1 MRREYGDTMYE
12 SIMKEF
18 TGPGFYDR
26 MCRLVSTPGKYSV
39 ICHGDCWAPNFLLKY
54 DTTGSVAVDSKM
66 IDFQLAR
73 VASPATDIS
82 FFMYTCTQQDIREN
96 HFDELIQVC

>member
-1 MRREYGDTMYE
+1 MGREYGGTTYE

-18 TGPGFYDR
+18 SGPGYYDR
-26 MCRLVSTPGKYSV
+26 MCQLARSSGKYSV
-39 ICHGDCWAPNFLLKY
+39 ICHGDCWAPNFLLKH
-54 DTTGSVAVDSKM
+54 DSTGSVAVDSIM
-66 IDFQLAR
+66 IDFQLVR

-82 FFMYTCTQQDIREN
+82 LFMYTCTQQDMREA